1 MARSA
6 RIVFPD
12 VPYHIT
18 QRGNYRQNVFED
30 DIDMENYMNWF
41 QEYAQKYKVKL
52 YCITSAKSE
61 LLRV

>member
-52 YCITSAKSE
+52 YCRTSAKSE